1 MADHSLTVIVPHRN
15 RPDYLRQALLS
26 IRAQSIVPSEIL
38 VVDDYS
44 LPAHRE
50 KLDDLAD
57 LATILLLE
65 RNVGLSEAR
74 NIGAKAAKGE
84 WVAFLDDDDLFFPD
98 KSDRQFRYLREH
110 PDCDALGG
118 GLIMASSDGRREYWG
133 GHETRQLTVRD
144 ALLYTASMAQALMI
158 RRDVFLQLGGFEAR
172 LRALE
177 DYEFGIRAIASGC
190 RMHFLAEPMFIYRR
204 GGREQMSMEFG
215 RMVRAEMAVLQRHS
229 GLCKQQFGRFGS
241 LRLHG
246 RCYKK
251 RGLGRGG
258 LVGRSVW
265 AMGCIL
271 EGLFGRQPE
280 ECDASSRQNN
290 AGREGQLPDDVLG

>member
-1 MADHSLTVIVPHRN
+1 MADHSLAVIVPHRN
-15 RPDYLRQALLS
+15 RPDFLREALIS
-26 IRAQSIVPSEIL
+26 IRAQSTVPSEIL
-38 VVDDYS
+38 VVDDCS

-50 KLDDLAD
+50 KLNGLAD

-74 NIGAKAAKGE
+74 NIGARAAKGE
-84 WVAFLDDDDLFFPD
+84 WLAFLDDDDLFLPD

-110 PDCDALGG
+110 PDCDAVGG
-118 GLIMASSDGRREYWG
+118 GLIMASPDGRREYWG
-133 GHETRQLTVRD
+133 WHETRQLTVRD
-144 ALLYTASMAQALMI
+144 ALLYTASMAQSLMI
-158 RRDVFLQLGGFEAR
+158 RRDVFLGLGGFEAR

-190 RMHFLAEPMFIYRR
+190 RMHFLAEPMFIYRL
-204 GGREQMSMEFG
+204 GGRKQISMEFG

-241 LRLHG
+241 LRLRG

-251 RGLGRGG
+251 RGLRRGG

-265 AMGCIL
+265 AVGCIL
-271 EGLFGRQPE
+271 EGVFGAPPE
-280 ECDASSRQNN
+280 ECDGSLRTPARAAAVSNSLQS
-290 AGREGQLPDDVLG
+290 